1 MTNKSDLVVGQLY
14 RLSNFLSNSLDPD
27 EYNLVYTHGGGKQC
41 WLKADE
47 LLVFM
52 GQRVV
57 EEDYELFDE
66 YAFLSP
72 EHGHVVVITR
82 HKKPLSF
89 TLVVDEEKNS

>member
-1 MTNKSDLVVGQLY
+1 MSEPTPIPGQLY
-14 RLSNFLSNSLDPD
+14 RLDPD
-27 EYNLVYTHGGGKQC
+27 YYNLAYTHGGGKQC
-41 WLKADE
+41 RLEADE

-89 TLVVDEEKNS
+89 SLVVVDEEKNL

>member
-1 MTNKSDLVVGQLY
+1 MMSEATPIPGQLC
-14 RLSNFLSNSLDPD
+14 RLSNSLDSHC
-27 EYNLVYTHGGGKQC
+27 NLAYTHGEGKQC
-41 WLKADE
+41 WLDADE

-72 EHGHVVVITR
+72 EHGHVVVFAP
-82 HKKPLSF
+82 HKKPLSI
-89 TLVVDEEKNS
+89 TLIVDEEKNL

>member
-1 MTNKSDLVVGQLY
+1 MKKSDLVVGQLY
-14 RLSNFLSNSLDPD
+14 RLLNPLYSG
-27 EYNLVYTHGGGKQC
+27 YNLAFTHEGREKC

-47 LLVFM
+47 LLVFT

-57 EEDYELFDE
+57 GEDYELFDE

-72 EHGHVVVITR
+72 RHGQVVVFTR

-89 TLVVDEEKNS
+89 TLAVDEEKNS